1 MFCHIS
7 YLIQSISRLYFYFC
21 FSRNFFEKLVTSK
34 KYIWPL
40 SCPKFQKKTFF
51 LRWKKRCLDM
61 ALDVLELFQ
70 YSFWE
75 ALSASITATF
85 DATIYFLE
93 ISFFG
98 CTFFESNRE
107 KVFAENFEIVY
118 EIFCTNLCPQNVILL
133 KNNILEI
140 FWLFLQRNFFVQIK
154 NNFTETNLYFLI
166 KIFNSIRFCRALNIV
181 LISNLELV
189 LFYHHNWEQMR
200 DFRISQIP

>member
-1 MFCHIS
+1 
-7 YLIQSISRLYFYFC
+7 
-21 FSRNFFEKLVTSK
+21 
-34 KYIWPL
+34 
-40 SCPKFQKKTFF
+40 
-51 LRWKKRCLDM
+51 M

-98 CTFFESNRE
+98 YTFFESNRE

-133 KNNILEI
+133 KKNILEI
-140 FWLFLQRNFFVQIK
+140 F
-154 NNFTETNLYFLI
+154 
-166 KIFNSIRFCRALNIV
+166 
-181 LISNLELV
+181 
-189 LFYHHNWEQMR
+189 
-200 DFRISQIP
+200 